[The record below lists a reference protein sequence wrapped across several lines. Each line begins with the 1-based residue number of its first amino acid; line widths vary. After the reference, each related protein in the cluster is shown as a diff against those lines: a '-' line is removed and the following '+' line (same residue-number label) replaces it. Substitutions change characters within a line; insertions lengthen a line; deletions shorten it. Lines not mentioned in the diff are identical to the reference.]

1 MQRPL
6 PAFVAGA
13 PADLRG
19 TLVAVHFRDER
30 GFAIFSLEQP
40 DGSRARALGQL
51 PPEITLQAVLRVGG
65 IWTRHAEFGWQVRV
79 NTFELI
85 DRLDRRGIVAFLVS
99 YTMHLGPIR
108 AKEAVERFG
117 DRVFEILRDSP
128 EDLCVIKGIT
138 PNRARA
144 IRESFAQV
152 ATIADVDS
160 WLRHIGLGKADAR
173 RVREAYGHDAARMV
187 RENPY
192 RLADDIHGIGF
203 LTADS
208 LRIMLGIAPTSPFRL
223 HAALKYVLSLVARIE
238 GHVYLPLAELAD
250 RTARQLDERRAAT
263 GKWEPN
269 PELVAAIRA
278 YVPEFAASEDA
289 TTELGAS
296 GDLAGDDVR
305 VYGRELFDA
314 ECLAAT
320 RLVQLL
326 GQDTPLFKA
335 DELEAAMANAEA
347 AHEIVLEA
355 DQRRAIATALTSQV
369 SIISGG
375 PGVGKTTS
383 VRVLVELLEQRGA
396 PYVLLSPTGK
406 AAKRLAEATLRDA
419 YTIHRQLF
427 SLDRQ
432 REQTKPKSRGLEVEL
447 YLPAEAVI
455 VDEASMVDLPLLA
468 WLLRSVGP
476 QTRLIFVGDK
486 DQLASVGPGSVLRDL
501 IASGR
506 IPVTLLTVI
515 KRQNE
520 GSPIVD
526 GAHAINH
533 GHLPAAR
540 STNAGDLYI
549 LRAKSA
555 TEDEGAHAQRLV
567 VESAVR
573 LGAQVLSPQH
583 NSATGVTALNRALQ
597 ARLNPSQPDKPEV
610 QTSSEVV
617 FRLGDRLL
625 VGKNNYVTLCF
636 NGETGEIVDIGPASL
651 TLRME
656 DAQGERLVDYE
667 REDWPQLQLAYA
679 ITSHR
684 AQGSEWDN
692 VVVVVSQSH
701 YMMLQRNL
709 LYTALTR
716 ARKRAVIVVSGGL
729 ENKETGR
736 TYKTA
741 LEVAVAND
749 KIARRYSGLAER
761 LAGVVT

>member
-1 MQRPL
+1 MGPVTTFAFPTGRTAGATMTTTPS

-13 PADLRG
+13 PADVRG

-40 DGSRARALGQL
+40 DGSRVRALGQL
-51 PPEITLQAVLRVGG
+51 PAEITLQAVVRIGG

-79 NTFELI
+79 NTFEMI
-85 DRLDRRGIVAFLVS
+85 DRLDRRGIVAFLVA
-99 YTMHLGPIR
+99 YTMHLGPVR
-108 AKEAVERFG
+108 AAEAVERFG
-117 DRVFEILRDSP
+117 DRVFEVLRDSP
-128 EDLCVIKGIT
+128 EDLCVIKGIS

-173 RVREAYGHDAARMV
+173 RVREACGHDAARLV
-187 RENPY
+187 RGNPY

-223 HAALKYVLSLVARIE
+223 HAALKYVLSLVARSE

-289 TTELGAS
+289 KTELGAS

-305 VYGRELFDA
+305 VYGRELYEA

-320 RLVQLL
+320 RLAQLL
-326 GQDTPLFKA
+326 GQNTKLFEP
-335 DELEAAMANAEA
+335 DELEAAMAKAEA

-383 VRVLVELLEQRGA
+383 VRILVELLEQRGV

-432 REQTKPKSRGLEVEL
+432 WEQTKPKSRGPEVEL

-501 IASGR
+501 IASRR

-515 KRQNE
+515 KRQGE
-520 GSPIVD
+520 GSPIVEA
-526 GAHAINH
+526 AHAINH
-533 GHLPAAR
+533 GQLPVAR
-540 STNAGDLYI
+540 STAAGDLYV
-549 LRAKSA
+549 LSAKPA
-555 TEDEGAHAQRLV
+555 KEDDGMHAQRLV

-573 LGAQVLSPQH
+573 LGAQVLSPQQT
-583 NSATGVTALNRALQ
+583 SSVGVGALNRALQ
-597 ARLNPSQPDKPEV
+597 ARLNPPQPGKPEV
-610 QTSSEVV
+610 QVSTDVT
-617 FRLGDRLL
+617 FRLGDKLI
-625 VGKNNYVTLCF
+625 VGRNNYRTLCF
-636 NGETGEIVDIGPASL
+636 NGETGEIIDIGPIRL

-684 AQGSEWDN
+684 APGLRMGQRGRGGQPEPLHDVAAKLALHRADPRSEA
-692 VVVVVSQSH
+692 SRAH
-701 YMMLQRNL
+701 RQR
-709 LYTALTR
+709 R
-716 ARKRAVIVVSGGL
+716 S
-729 ENKETGR
+729 
-736 TYKTA
+736 
-741 LEVAVAND
+741 
-749 KIARRYSGLAER
+749 
-761 LAGVVT
+761 